1 MRARPLPHASASPA
15 PPGPAR
21 GLGALWRKTSLRH
34 ARNQPW
40 QTLALVAILG
50 LGVGGFLS
58 IQMANR
64 AAVTGFEGFTDAVTG
79 RSTVTV
85 EKAVGAFSAGELGR
99 IRDTVGLRPA
109 EVVPLVEGEAATA
122 GTDPGRPLRLLG
134 VDLVGIQ
141 NAPVADSSA
150 DLLPP
155 PGEEP
160 GLWSILRDRR
170 SAWVAP
176 EVARREGLS
185 PGETW
190 TIRARGEEHALTV
203 RGVLPPGE
211 GGVSVPPNL
220 VVLDLA
226 AARSLLDRGGVDRV
240 EILVDPELPDA
251 EALRRI
257 LAEELA
263 GVGGGA
269 WQVLLPGQQQAAGAQ
284 MTAAFRLNLLILSLI
299 ALLVGLY
306 LIALGMDAAVVKRRR
321 EIGILRSLGLTAG
334 EIRKLWALDIAALAL
349 AGTAAGLVLGSLGS
363 QLVVRA
369 VARTVNTLYL
379 ETTAASAQLQAGDVA
394 MALLLGLGGGLLAA
408 WLPLR
413 DAASTPPAQVLSAGR
428 FRPGLGLLRRPGLGL
443 VLVVFGL
450 AVLWLPPVPLPAGS
464 RFPVAGYAAAFAWL
478 IGGTLLVAGIVRP
491 VARALAGRR
500 SLPPAL
506 RHGFQ
511 RLRAASSRHRLAVAG
526 LFVATGMALS
536 MGIMVGSFESTVVR
550 WLNVRFQADVYL
562 SAPDA
567 GGQPGVP
574 FATVEWLEA
583 QPEVRAVLPSAR
595 FPVPLEGRTVLLAG
609 ARYPDLLEEEEFLWI
624 EEPLPLSAQPADADS
639 FAVVNETFRY
649 RFGKGQGD
657 RITLTTPAGPRTLW
671 IRAVKADYGNDRGLL
686 ETDLRALRSWFDIP
700 FYTNAVIH
708 TEPGAPIPL
717 ETWRAREM
725 GLQFLRQGELR
736 ATALRIFGET
746 FTIAQA
752 IQVLGLGVAFAGLAL
767 ALLTIIREDAASLRT
782 LRCLGLDERRIAKVL
797 ATEGAGL
804 AAVAVLGGLVLSLA
818 LAALL
823 IFVINRQSFGWTL
836 LYRLPATEM
845 ALQAVAIVATG
856 ALVGWL
862 CARSSRARDRP
873 SSPDS

>member
-1 MRARPLPHASASPA
+1 MRDRPDPHDPPA
-15 PPGPAR
+15 PASPGPAR
-21 GLGALWRKTSLRH
+21 RLGSLWCKTSLRH
-34 ARNQPW
+34 ARHQPW
-40 QTLALVAILG
+40 QTLALIAILG

-85 EKAVGAFSAGELGR
+85 EKAVGPLSREELQR
-99 IRDTVGLRPA
+99 IRSIVGLRPA
-109 EVVPLVEGEAATA
+109 EVVPLIEKEAATTGEEPA
-122 GTDPGRPLRLLG
+122 RPLRLLG

-141 NAPVADSSA
+141 NAPVADSSG

-176 EVARREGLS
+176 ELARREGLV
-185 PGETW
+185 PGDSW
-190 TIRARGEEHALTV
+190 TIRARGAEHDLTV
-203 RGVLPPGE
+203 RGLLPPGE

-226 AARSLLDRGGVDRV
+226 AARSLLDRAGVDRV
-240 EILVDPELPDA
+240 EILVDPDLSDA
-251 EALRRI
+251 AALRGA
-257 LAEELA
+257 LADEVAAA
-263 GVGGGA
+263 GSGA
-269 WQVLLPGQQQAAGAQ
+269 WQVLLPGQQEAANAQ

-321 EIGILRSLGLTAG
+321 EIGILRSLGLTAA

-349 AGTAAGLVLGSLGS
+349 AGTAAGLVVGSLGS

-379 ETTAASAQLQAGDVA
+379 ETTAASASLQVGDVS

-413 DAASTPPAQVLSAGR
+413 DAASTPPAQVLRAGR

-443 VLVVFGL
+443 VLVLLGG

-478 IGGTLLVAGIVRP
+478 IGGTLLVAGLVGP
-491 VARALAGRR
+491 VARALA
-500 SLPPAL
+500 SLRLPSPTL

-574 FATVEWLEA
+574 FATIEWLED
-583 QPEVRAVLPSAR
+583 QPEVRTVLPSAR
-595 FPVPLEGRTVLLAG
+595 FPVSLEGRTVLLAG
-609 ARYPDLLEEEEFLWI
+609 ARYPDVLDEEEFLWI
-624 EEPLPLSAQPADADS
+624 EEPLPRSAQPADADG

-657 RITLTTPAGPRTLW
+657 RVTLATPAGPRTLW

-686 ETDLRALRSWFDIP
+686 ETDLPSLRSWYDLP
-700 FYTNAVIH
+700 FHTNAVIH
-708 TEPGAPIPL
+708 TEPGMPLPL
-717 ETWRAREM
+717 EEWRARYP
-725 GLQFLRQGELR
+725 GLQFLRQDELR
-736 ATALRIFGET
+736 TTALRIFGET

-752 IQVLGLGVAFAGLAL
+752 IQVLGLAVAFAGLAL

-782 LRCLGLDERRIAKVL
+782 LRALGLDERRIAKVL

-836 LYRLPATEM
+836 LYRLPVAEM
-845 ALQAVAIVATG
+845 ALQAAGIITTG

-862 CARSSRARDRP
+862 CARAARARER
-873 SSPDS
+873 SRSPES